1 MTNTNIILCGFMGC
15 GKTTVGR
22 LLAEKTG
29 RQFVDM
35 DNYIETRQ
43 QMTVSRIF
51 ETFGEPHFRELE
63 TEAAEE
69 LAKESNLVIAAG
81 GGTLTVP
88 RNVEI
93 LKATGIILMLDTPL
107 SVIQKRLESDTTR
120 PLLQKPNRGAV
131 MEELYNKRLSAYKN
145 AADIVVPADASPQ
158 KITATIL
165 EQLSTR

>member
-1 MTNTNIILCGFMGC
+1 MTNTNIILCGFMGS
-15 GKTTVGR
+15 GKTTVGQ
-22 LLAEKTG
+22 LLADKTG

-35 DNYIETRQ
+35 DDYIETRQ
-43 QMTVSRIF
+43 QMTVSQIF
-51 ETFGEPHFRELE
+51 EKFGEPYFRELE
-63 TEAAEE
+63 TQAAKE
-69 LAKESNLVIAAG
+69 LAKQINLVIAAG

-107 SVIQKRLESDTTR
+107 SVIQKRLEGDTTR

-131 MEELYNKRLSAYKN
+131 MEDLYNKRLSAYKS
-145 AADIVVPADASPQ
+145 AANIVIPAEASPQ
-158 KITATIL
+158 EITATIL

>member
-1 MTNTNIILCGFMGC
+1 MTNKNIILCGFMGS

-35 DNYIETRQ
+35 DNYIEVQQ

-51 ETFGEPHFRELE
+51 GTFGEPYFRELE
-63 TEAAEE
+63 TQAAKD

-81 GGTLTVP
+81 GGTLTVQ
-88 RNVEI
+88 RNVQI

-107 SVIQKRLESDTTR
+107 SVIQERLEGDTTR

-131 MEELYNKRLSAYKN
+131 MEDLYNKRLAAYKN
-145 AADIVVPADASPQ
+145 AADIVVPADTSPQ
-158 KITATIL
+158 KVTVTIL

>member
-1 MTNTNIILCGFMGC
+1 MTNKNIILCGFMGS

-29 RQFVDM
+29 QQFVDM
-35 DNYIETRQ
+35 DNYIEVRQ

-51 ETFGEPHFRELE
+51 EKFGEPYFRELE

-81 GGTLTVP
+81 GGTLTVQ

-107 SVIQKRLESDTTR
+107 SVIQERLEGDTTR

-131 MEELYNKRLSAYKN
+131 MKDLYHERLAAYKN
-145 AADIVVPADASPQ
+145 AADIVISADASPQ
-158 KITATIL
+158 EVLKLILGKI
-165 EQLSTR
+165 